1 MDVRRWVAAAAA
13 LALLAVPA
21 PTSARTDPVPEG
33 PTTPAWQLRWAPDPR
48 VDGLRAFEFVE
59 EDRANS
65 HPAGQPHIKADG
77 ENYRFT
83 MHTVDRDKTTD
94 RQRQEVRGSSKD
106 GQDLILLKGSTWR
119 FTQSMYIPS
128 SLKATTSFTHIMQ
141 TKAPGTGT
149 LPMLT
154 MSLQRPGGAPKI
166 QIKLTEGGVTVG
178 SVDLAPLQNRWID
191 MELEMT
197 LGDAPNGRVRWV
209 LRNGSQTIV
218 DTTRSGVD
226 TWLED
231 RARPKWGIY
240 RSLGDSSGSLQ
251 DCYLLLRNLR
261 AYEWTANPAPTWTR
275 LEAEDAQ
282 ISGGVVRNDRRD
294 YTGTGFVDYPDGA
307 GYVEFTVNAASAGR
321 AALTF
326 KYANGTTDTDRPL
339 DLVVNGATV
348 ASRHPFKYTLSWDEW
363 DTRTISA
370 DLRAGVNTIR
380 LTGTNGSN
388 LDNVQVHLTP
398 GATPQPGQRYEA
410 EAGHDHAWRRRVE
423 PRRLLGR
430 RVRQLRQRHRQRRR
444 LDRAG
449 RRGGQRDADDP
460 VCQRHR
466 PEPAHGHRR
475 QRHRRGGR
483 RLVRQY
489 GRVVDVAEPHVHGAA
504 CGGRQH
510 DHGDRDHVGR
520 WPQCRLRGNRLIRR

>member
-1 MDVRRWVAAAAA
+1 MGVRRWVATAAA
-13 LALLAVPA
+13 LAVIVAMPV

-77 ENYRFT
+77 DNYRFT
-83 MHTVDRDKTTD
+83 MHTVDRDKSTD

-119 FTQSMYIPS
+119 FTQSMFIPS

-149 LPMLT
+149 LPMMT
-154 MSLQRPGGAPKI
+154 MSLQRPGGEPKI
-166 QIKLTEGGVTVG
+166 QIRLTEGGVTVG
-178 SVDLAPLQNRWID
+178 STDLAPLQNRWID

-209 LRNGSQTIV
+209 LRDGSRTLV
-218 DTTRSGVD
+218 DTARSGVD

-251 DCYLLLRNLR
+251 YCYLLLRNLR

-275 LEAEDAQ
+275 LEAEDAR

-307 GYVEFTVNAASAGR
+307 GYVEFTVNAATAGR

-326 KYANGTTDTDRPL
+326 KYANGDTDTDRPL

-398 GATPQPGQRYEA
+398 GPTPQPGQRYEA
-410 EAGHDHAWRRRVE
+410 EAGTITRGAVESNHAGYSGAGFVNYDNAI
-423 PRRLLGR
+423 GSA
-430 RVRQLRQRHRQRRR
+430 VRWTAQTAA
-444 LDRAG
+444 AG
-449 RRGGQRDADDP
+449 NATLTIRYANGTAPNRPMDIAVNGTVVAAGASFGTTGAWSTWQNRTFTVPLVAGVNTITATATTSAGGP
-460 VCQRHR
+460 N
-466 PEPAHGHRR
+466 
-475 QRHRRGGR
+475 
-483 RLVRQY
+483 
-489 GRVVDVAEPHVHGAA
+489 VDYAEIG
-504 CGGRQH
+504 
-510 DHGDRDHVGR
+510 
-520 WPQCRLRGNRLIRR
+520 